1 MTLYISRSVATSQ
14 PQRFGL
20 SASVLAASVAV
31 ADPPLLTHV
40 WRRFFEQRTRQEV
53 RR

>member
-1 MTLYISRSVATSQ
+1 MTVYASRYANGQ
-14 PQRFGL
+14 QERPGPP
-20 SASVLAASVAV
+20 ASTEPVPAGT

-40 WRRFFEQRTRQEV
+40 WRRFFAQRTRGEI